1 MEQYVITN
9 GEKYIKSNFN
19 GKTTQTTNITMADVF
34 DTKQQAMN
42 FLKNSICK
50 AWQRKYY
57 VAEYENG
64 QVIQCTVPKSPKTVR
79 STTDEVFEIDNCL
92 LGISDWEARLNGMQD
107 IFNDAV
113 KRGNML
119 SQELSDIEAK
129 IVDLEHYMEFSKL
142 NAMQGFKAYSALRK
156 VLKRRR
162 AIKNEQKLVSVINRN
177 CNCSDG
183 IDEILKALDGLK
195 HQKYQPRALPELFVD
210 GIEAVV

>member
-19 GKTTQTTNITMADVF
+19 GKVTQTTNITMADVF

-57 VAEYENG
+57 VAEYGNG
-64 QVIQCTVPKSPKTVR
+64 EVIQCTVPKPLKTVR
-79 STTDEVFEIDNCL
+79 SITDTVVEIGDCS
-92 LGISDWEARLNGMQD
+92 LGISDWEARLDGMQD
-107 IFNDAV
+107 IFRDAA

-119 SQELSDIEAK
+119 AQELSDIEAR
-129 IVDLEHYMEFSKL
+129 IVDWEHYIEFHKL

-156 VLKRRR
+156 LFEKRR

-177 CNCSDG
+177 CNCSEG
-183 IDEILKALDGLK
+183 IDEILKALEGLK
-195 HQKYQPRALPELFVD
+195 HQKYQPRALPELFMNGV
-210 GIEAVV
+210 EVVV